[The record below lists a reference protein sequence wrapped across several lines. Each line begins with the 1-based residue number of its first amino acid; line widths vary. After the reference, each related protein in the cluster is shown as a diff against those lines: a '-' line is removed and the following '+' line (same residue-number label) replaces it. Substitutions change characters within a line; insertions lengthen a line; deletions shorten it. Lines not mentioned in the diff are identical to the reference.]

1 MDSVVVVAHLWRFVL
16 MVVGSVMA
24 VGSVVVRSHSW
35 CSTLVVSSHS
45 WCSMMVV
52 VLGSAAVAATVKN
65 ASTHWVDRRLMKFR
79 QPARTTLSMLRH

>member
-1 MDSVVVVAHLWRFVL
+1 VVVVVMDSVVVVAHLWRFVL

-24 VGSVVVRSHSW
+24 VGSV
-35 CSTLVVSSHS
+35 VVSSHS